1 MKFNPNSMTNPSVDE
16 TNAALFSLVGK
27 KALVTGASSGIGQ
40 AIALALAT
48 AGADV
53 AVVARGEEVA
63 ATAESIRTLGRKA
76 VPIRFDVGETG
87 RIGEVVRSACDRLG
101 GLDILVAAAGTTFRA
116 PSESFPEDKFDEIIQ
131 VNLKSVFLFCQ
142 QAAQV
147 MIKQNTGGKIITI
160 ASMTSFQG
168 GIMIPAYSASKGA
181 IASMTKTFAN
191 DWAKHGIQVNA
202 IAPGYIH
209 TRLTDT
215 LVKDESRNRGI
226 LERIPAARWGL
237 PEDFKGAA
245 VFLSSTA
252 SQYVTGHILCVDG
265 GYQSR

>member
-1 MKFNPNSMTNPSVDE
+1 MTNSSIVE
-16 TNAALFSLVGK
+16 SNAALFSLAGK
-27 KALVTGASSGIGQ
+27 RALVTGASSGIGQ
-40 AIALALAT
+40 SIALALAN

-53 AVVARGEEVA
+53 AIVARGEEVA
-63 ATAESIRTLGRKA
+63 ASAESIRALGRKA
-76 VPIRFDVGETG
+76 VPVRFDVSETH
-87 RIGEVVRSACDRLG
+87 RIGEIVRSAGEQLG

-116 PSESFPEDKFDEIIQ
+116 PSESFPEEKFDEIIQ

-142 QAAQV
+142 QAAQI
-147 MIKQNTGGKIITI
+147 MIRQNTGGKIITI

-191 DWAKHGIQVNA
+191 DWAKYGIQVNA

-226 LERIPAARWGL
+226 LERIPAGRWGL
-237 PEDFKGAA
+237 PDDFRGAA
-245 VFLSSTA
+245 VFLSSRA